1 MPGYELIDNLER
13 KAVNKLFLDG
23 GVLFAHG
30 FDNIRKNYHVREFE
44 DNFGKKLKVKYSLA
58 VSSGTA
64 AIKIALKALGV
75 KPGDEVITQSF
86 NFIATIEAILDIGA
100 VPRIINIDNSYNMN
114 LTDLKKNINKK
125 TKVLLPVHMLG
136 VSAEMNEIKNISNYY
151 NLKILED
158 NCEALG
164 ARYGKKFLGTIGDI
178 GVFSFDFGKTV
189 TTGEGG
195 MIVTNNPYYY
205 NFCKEYHDHG
215 HLNLKKQTRGNDKAK
230 ICGFNYRMTEM
241 QAVVG
246 KVQLKKLDFILKES
260 KIRYEIL
267 KKNISKNFSIR
278 EIPLNSRQNY
288 DVLILSNIVDKKIK
302 EKILKCLKKKGFG
315 TKNLPGAIK
324 WHCSYYWN
332 QAIKYKKRKNFIK
345 TKKILSNSIAIPILL
360 KKSYKSYND
369 LGKLLNQI

>member
-13 KAVNKLFLDG
+13 KAVNQLFLDG

-44 DNFGKKLKVKYSLA
+44 NNFRKKLKVKYSLA

-136 VSAEMNEIKNISNYY
+136 VSAEMDEIKNISNYY

-164 ARYGKKFLGTIGDI
+164 ARYGKKFLGTMGDI

-260 KIRYEIL
+260 EVRYEIL

-302 EKILKCLKKKGFG
+302 EKILKCLKKKV
-315 TKNLPGAIK
+315 LV
-324 WHCSYYWN
+324 
-332 QAIKYKKRKNFIK
+332 Q
-345 TKKILSNSIAIPILL
+345 KIYLEL
-360 KKSYKSYND
+360 
-369 LGKLLNQI
+369 